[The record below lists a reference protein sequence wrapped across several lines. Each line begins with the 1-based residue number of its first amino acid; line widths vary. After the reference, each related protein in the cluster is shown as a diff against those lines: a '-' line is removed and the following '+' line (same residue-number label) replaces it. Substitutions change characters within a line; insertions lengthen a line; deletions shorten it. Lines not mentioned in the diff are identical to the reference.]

1 MIVIRSEALQLQT
14 SGDVLQV
21 RQKVRAWRMDLGFG
35 LVDLTKMVTAASELG
50 RNTVVY
56 GGGGS
61 ARLAALE
68 DGARTGLQLVFE
80 DQGPG
85 IPDIELTLKDGHST
99 GGGLGLGLGGSRRLV
114 NRGWASSAPD
124 GSWIV
129 ATSRPSPVRAL
140 RYSSARRFRRPPWS
154 RRPSCGVLRMR
165 WPPPVPNHRSRKCA
179 RRTRSCWPP

>member
-1 MIVIRSEALQLQT
+1 LS
-14 SGDVLQV
+14 
-21 RQKVRAWRMDLGFG
+21 
-35 LVDLTKMVTAASELG
+35 SELG

-85 IPDIELTLKDGHST
+85 IPDIELALKDGHST

-114 NRGWASSAPD
+114 NETSWTWSTP
-124 GSWIV
+124 GSG
-129 ATSRPSPVRAL
+129 RA
-140 RYSSARRFRRPPWS
+140 
-154 RRPSCGVLRMR
+154 
-165 WPPPVPNHRSRKCA
+165 
-179 RRTRSCWPP
+179 